1 MQNRVFL
8 KALRMKVNPTTVGTG
23 IVVEILLKNSIN
35 GRVIV
40 FILGPERL

>member
-1 MQNRVFL
+1 MQNRVLL
-8 KALRMKVNPTTVGTG
+8 KALKMKVNPTTVGTG
-23 IVVEILLKNSIN
+23 IVVEVLLEGSIN